1 MTMRKFQLLSICFL
15 ACSAILFTACS
26 DDDEP
31 CTNSQRPDFSV
42 SFFEDGNNNPIKE
55 TKFFLPAYDDSISD
69 LSNTSYIYY
78 KIANCAKGHNHT
90 DIAFDYI
97 YSGNLKIKLVPNPT
111 DVSCGKIIFWAL
123 IGSECKR
130 NEQIRLYVTDEKNN
144 TSITSLHINVVPP
157 QLNSILRM
165 GDNELIVYE
174 RDEANGTYK
183 AYCALGNSRTGL
195 HIGNSHEA
203 NVSWSNLPNIDEAKY
218 FLQNVYNN
226 QKDKVKG
233 IWYLQNNLRYVML
246 NDGTY
251 QSLRYSGKELEE
263 SYLVLQIYDYYIP
276 N

>member
-1 MTMRKFQLLSICFL
+1 
-15 ACSAILFTACS
+15 
-26 DDDEP
+26 
-31 CTNSQRPDFSV
+31 
-42 SFFEDGNNNPIKE
+42 
-55 TKFFLPAYDDSISD
+55 
-69 LSNTSYIYY
+69 
-78 KIANCAKGHNHT
+78 
-90 DIAFDYI
+90 
-97 YSGNLKIKLVPNPT
+97 
-111 DVSCGKIIFWAL
+111 
-123 IGSECKR
+123 
-130 NEQIRLYVTDEKNN
+130 
-144 TSITSLHINVVPP
+144 
-157 QLNSILRM
+157 M

-195 HIGNSHEA
+195 HIGNSYEV

-263 SYLVLQIYDYYIP
+263 SYLVLQIFDFNIP